1 MRLLFMLFALL
12 IGKCAKAQE
21 YLPLLTE
28 GKVWHCV
35 WKING
40 SFVSDGV
47 WPYTVIVSG
56 DSLINDK
63 TYKRLIAEFTDSVPR
78 ISGWTK
84 QMCYTAYEENKCV
97 YIYDEYNK
105 YGGDEK
111 ILDFNL
117 HKGDVARE
125 YGNVV
130 KEEDYVDAYGVIR
143 KRLNIDADAIWV
155 EGVGCNTDWGFIP
168 NKEVP
173 FDIELYLLDC
183 YENGKL
189 IFTKDDFNKVSTGVK
204 QIYSSCDEKETML
217 YDLSGKPLQ
226 KPSRG
231 VYIKKDHK
239 VLQRN

>member
-189 IFTKDDFNKVSTGVK
+189 IFTKDDFNKMSTGVK